1 MSVCHLW
8 RQWQQFCPLWAKI
21 LGMDNQK
28 EHASEELEFK
38 ADATHIEEE
47 LQAIADELKNHE
59 PLAEQGENVSEL
71 DQAKAELTATQDK
84 YLRLYSEFENYKRRT
99 TKERSDLF
107 KSANQE
113 VIVSLLPTL
122 DDFERAMA
130 ALKDE
135 SDKKGIELIYS
146 KLKNTLTQKGL
157 KEMEAKG
164 LAFDPDF
171 HEAITKVP
179 GMGEDMKDKVVDV
192 LEKGYF
198 LGDKVI
204 RFAKVVIGE

>member
-1 MSVCHLW
+1 ME
-8 RQWQQFCPLWAKI
+8 
-21 LGMDNQK
+21 NQK
-28 EHASEELEFK
+28 EQHSSEEMEFK
-38 ADATHIEEE
+38 ADNTHIEEE
-47 LQAIADELKNHE
+47 LKEVAQELEDHE
-59 PLAEQGENVSEL
+59 PLAEAGENVSEAEQL
-71 DQAKAELTATQDK
+71 KAELAATQEK
-84 YLRLYSEFENYKRRT
+84 YLRLYSEFENFKRRT
-99 TKERSDLF
+99 TKERADLF

-113 VIVSLLPTL
+113 VMISMIPVL

-130 ALKDE
+130 AISAE
-135 SDKKGIELIYS
+135 ADKKGIELIYN
-146 KLKNTLTQKGL
+146 KFKNTLTQKGL